1 MDEDVILNLLES
13 ATFENTPPFTL
24 AGTTIKARVLDVYDG
39 DTMTVALPWKG
50 SCYRFKLRLL
60 GINTEEL
67 KGIDAETKERALKA
81 RDRLLDLVTCGDFK
95 PDGPKCPRKLCR
107 QALSAKPYLVTVQC
121 HDFDKYGRVLA
132 RVLCPGSQTITL
144 SDVLVQ
150 EGLAREYMV
159 TTKTD

>member
-1 MDEDVILNLLES
+1 MDEDIIVSLLET

-24 AGTTIKARVLDVYDG
+24 AGTSIKARVLDVYDG

-50 SCYRFKLRLL
+50 TCYRFKLRIL

-67 KGIDAETKERALKA
+67 RGTDADVKERALRA
-81 RDRLLDLVTCGDFK
+81 RNRVLELVTCGDLR
-95 PDGPKCPRKLCR
+95 PDPKTSRKACR
-107 QALSAKPYLVTVQC
+107 QALAMKPYLVSVQC

-132 RVLCPGSQTITL
+132 RVLTPGSQAVSV
-144 SDVLVQ
+144 SDILVQ

>member
-1 MDEDVILNLLES
+1 MDEDIILSLLES
-13 ATFENTPPFTL
+13 ATFDNTPPFTL

-50 SCYRFKLRLL
+50 TCYRFKLRLL

-67 KGIDAETKERALKA
+67 RGVDAETKERALKA
-81 RDRLLDLVTCGDFK
+81 RDRVLDLVTCGEFK
-95 PDGPKCPRKLCR
+95 PTLKCTRKVCR
-107 QALSAKPYLVTVQC
+107 QALAQKPYLVSVQC

-132 RVLCPGSQTITL
+132 RVLTPGSQILTL
-144 SDVLVQ
+144 SDILVQ